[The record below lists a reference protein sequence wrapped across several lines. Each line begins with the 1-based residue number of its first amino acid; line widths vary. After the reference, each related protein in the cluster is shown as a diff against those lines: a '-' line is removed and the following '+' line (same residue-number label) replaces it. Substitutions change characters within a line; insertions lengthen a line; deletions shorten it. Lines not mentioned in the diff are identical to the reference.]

1 MSRNL
6 DLSALRSLVTVA
18 DSGGVTRAAALLN
31 LTQSAVSMQLKRLE
45 ESMGLDLLDRSGRGV
60 SLTPTGDQLV
70 SYARR
75 MLALN
80 DEVWSR
86 LTRCNTEGEIVLGV
100 PHDIVYPAIP
110 RVLRR
115 FVLDYPRI
123 KVNLLSSF
131 TLSLKEEFERGAA
144 DVILTTEDAP
154 VRGAETLVRR
164 PLSWIGA
171 QGGQAWKSRPLR
183 LAFESQCY
191 FRKPVLRRLDQ
202 AGVPW
207 EMAVDGS
214 STRTNEAVV
223 SADLAVFV
231 QIEGTE
237 SPHLE
242 RIVHGGA
249 LPDLGHVHI
258 NLYARAAPRV
268 AAQDELVDLIRTEI
282 SAPTAP
288 RPRAPADAARGVA
301 A

>member
-6 DLSALRSLVTVA
+6 DLVALRSLVTVA

-45 ESMGLDLLDRSGRGV
+45 ESLGLDLIDRSGRGV

-80 DEVWSR
+80 DEAWSR

-110 RVLRR
+110 RVLQR
-115 FVLDYPRI
+115 FAVDYPRI
-123 KVNLLSSF
+123 KVNLISSF
-131 TLSLKEEFERGAA
+131 TVQLKEEFERGEI
-144 DVILTTEDAP
+144 DVILTTEDQP
-154 VRGAETLVRR
+154 VKGAETLVKR
-164 PLSWIGA
+164 PLAWIGA
-171 QGGQAWKSRPLR
+171 PGGQAWKARPLR
-183 LAFESQCY
+183 LALEQRCY
-191 FRKPVLRRLDQ
+191 FRKPLLRRLDE

-207 EMAVDGS
+207 EMTVESS
-214 STRTNEAVV
+214 STRACEAMV

-231 QIEGTE
+231 QIEGNE
-237 SPHLE
+237 PPHLE
-242 RIVHGGA
+242 RIATGGA
-249 LPDLGHVHI
+249 LPDLGSVHI

-268 AAQDELVDLIRTEI
+268 AAQEELLDLLRTEV
-282 SAPTAP
+282 SAPAAP
-288 RPRAPADAARGVA
+288 RGRQLTEAPRGVA